1 MYRSLQTKRELEAQR
16 ETDLAKA
23 PINDAVKLAEIRRE
37 IAMRRRL
44 YPGWVAKGTMH
55 QVTAD
60 RQIAIMEAM
69 ASDYAAKI
77 EAEAA
82 KERLL

>member
-1 MYRSLQTKRELEAQR
+1 MYRALETRRALEAQR
-16 ETDLAKA
+16 DADLARA

-37 IAMRRRL
+37 ISMRRRL

-60 RQIAIMEAM
+60 RQIAIMEAI
-69 ASDYAAKI
+69 ASDYATKI
-77 EAEAA
+77 ETETA

>member
-23 PINDAVKLAEIRRE
+23 PINDAVKLSEIRRE

-44 YPGWVAKGTMH
+44 YPGWVAKGTMR

-77 EAEAA
+77 ETDAA